1 MTAIEASSVRVS
13 TLADGTLRLLV
24 DIEPRHA
31 NAAFALF
38 GSPGVPMA
46 LAALKTPEPEKK
58 RERMGPLCEWAVY
71 RCKEPAFQQWICVS
85 DQASEEWAK
94 TAIKR
99 QCQIESRKELDTNP
113 AAAAAFKTH
122 VMEPYAAW
130 LKSQGTA

>member
-13 TLADGTLRLLV
+13 TLADGTLRLVV

-38 GSPGVPMA
+38 GSPGVAMA
-46 LAALKTPEPEKK
+46 LAALKPPEPEKPK

-71 RCKEPAFQQWICVS
+71 RCKEPQFQGLLSVES
-85 DQASEEWAK
+85 PEGARA
-94 TAIKR
+94 AILEF
-99 QCQIESRKELDTNP
+99 CGIASRKELDTNP
-113 AAAAAFKTH
+113 AAAALFKTH

>member
-13 TLADGTLRLLV
+13 TLADGTLRLVV

-38 GSPGVPMA
+38 GSPGVAMA
-46 LAALKTPEPEKK
+46 LAALKPAAPEKPEK

-71 RCKEPAFQQWICVS
+71 RCKEPQFQGLLSVES
-85 DQASEEWAK
+85 PEGARA
-94 TAIKR
+94 AILEF
-99 QCQIESRKELDTNP
+99 CGIASRKELDTNP
-113 AAAAAFKTH
+113 AAAALFKTH